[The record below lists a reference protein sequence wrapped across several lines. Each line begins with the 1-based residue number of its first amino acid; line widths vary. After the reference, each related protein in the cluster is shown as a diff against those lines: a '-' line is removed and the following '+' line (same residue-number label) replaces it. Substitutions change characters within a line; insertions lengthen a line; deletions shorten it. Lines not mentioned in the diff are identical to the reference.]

1 MNKEVLINAGSQLG
15 HLRMYPIFD
24 LCHYLLTA
32 LQVRDDIQQHQAAT
46 QNFTRRH
53 PLSCWLSTML
63 LSFSGSILSNFLL
76 GESPIK
82 DFVHYQHLLLAT
94 ICWYLVFYS
103 PFDIV
108 THLLRWIPI
117 RILVG
122 IAKEIQR
129 TKKIFDGVH
138 STLAIYPDGYLIV
151 VLIGAIKGCGGLMMS
166 SIDRFIRG
174 VWLPTQ
180 NEFLFPSFATKACF
194 ISAIIFLLEHLQL
207 IQFERE
213 LIYLCVVSMFIYV
226 RVITVF
232 FKQYDPLM
240 PFENLSSGLLFNSWS
255 ETISDAYR
263 RATTA
268 SSSTGT
274 TTNLSAQQQVTA
286 IPAVLTPLT
295 ATTTMV
301 GSKKEANTN
310 DGQTKGLDGK
320 KRD

>member
-1 MNKEVLINAGSQLG
+1 MNKEVLVDFGSQLA
-15 HLRMYPIFD
+15 HVRMYPVFD
-24 LCHYLLTA
+24 VCHYLLTA
-32 LQVRDDIQQHQAAT
+32 LQVRDDIQQHQTAT
-46 QNFTRRH
+46 PNFTRRH

-82 DFVHYQHLLLAT
+82 DFVQYQHLLLAT
-94 ICWYLVFYS
+94 ICWYFVFYS

-108 THLLRWIPI
+108 ARLLRFIPI
-117 RILVG
+117 RIVVG

-138 STLAIYPDGYLIV
+138 STLAIYPDGYIIV
-151 VLIGAIKGCGGLMMS
+151 VIIGAIKGCGGSIMLT
-166 SIDRFIRG
+166 IDRFIRG

-180 NEFLFPSFATKACF
+180 HEFLFPSFATKACF
-194 ISAIIFLLEHLQL
+194 ISAIIFVLEHLQF

-226 RVITVF
+226 RVITIF

-240 PFENLSSGLLFNSWS
+240 PFENISSGLLFNSWS
-255 ETISDAYR
+255 ETVSDAYR
-263 RATTA
+263 RAATA
-268 SSSTGT
+268 SSSVGT
-274 TTNLSAQQQVTA
+274 KNLSSQPQATV
-286 IPAVLTPLT
+286 IPAALTPLT
-295 ATTTMV
+295 ATTTLV
-301 GSKKEANTN
+301 GSKKETNN
-310 DGQTKGLDGK
+310 DGQVKGLDGK